1 MFNVV
6 TETPLSSGRGSD
18 SRCSVRPG
26 RDSETTATP
35 KPELGLVTLFRI
47 NIWEYGSFLGTWHIS
62 WHCYKLRQHGVPVLY
77 EPKWLWCLQ
86 LDLQWCNIC
95 NISVLWLFA
104 PYFLYMIRRGP
115 GIGPGIGL
123 AGSIAEYMCANT
135 VIALRHL

>member
-26 RDSETTATP
+26 RDSETSVTP
-35 KPELGLVTLFRI
+35 SPEFGLVTLFRI
-47 NIWEYGSFLGTWHIS
+47 NVWEYFGD
-62 WHCYKLRQHGVPVLY
+62 VPVLY

-104 PYFLYMIRRGP
+104 PYFLYMIYYFFSYMIRRGP
-115 GIGPGIGL
+115 GIGL
-123 AGSIAEYMCANT
+123 AVSIAEYMCANT